1 MSDKDRE
8 RDLENLQD
16 FIGHLAST
24 RFSGTVLVAFAHGAP
39 TSVSRKEE
47 MDPDALHRFLHRP
60 VPIRKVKV
68 APLEPPPTTE
78 PAKEPE
84 IAGKEG
90 TQETVPTSQAEG
102 QI

>member
-1 MSDKDRE
+1 MSSDRE

-16 FIGHLAST
+16 FITHLAST
-24 RFSGTVLVAFAHGAP
+24 RFSGTVLVAFAQGAP

-47 MDPDALHRFLHRP
+47 MDPEALHRFLHRP

-68 APLEPPPTTE
+68 IPLEPLPAPE
-78 PAKEPE
+78 PAKKPE
-84 IAGKEG
+84 IIEKEG

>member
-1 MSDKDRE
+1 MSDRE

-16 FIGHLAST
+16 FIGHLVST
-24 RFSGTVLVAFAHGAP
+24 RFSGTILVAFAHGAP

-68 APLEPPPTTE
+68 APPEPPPE
-78 PAKEPE
+78 ISAEAEKAEKESTP
-84 IAGKEG
+84 
-90 TQETVPTSQAEG
+90 ETVPICTGKEVLF
-102 QI
+102 